1 MIKKVVKNSLFLVL
15 IAGALNVASAQETK
29 IAEGK
34 PSNTNHGKK
43 PAKSNNVQLFDKLDL
58 DKNGKISKDEAMK
71 SNNERFTGNF
81 DRIDTNKDGNV
92 SREELKNS
100 KNQVNTTA
108 QTQKS
113 KESNPKLDANN
124 DGKISHDEAYKS
136 GNQYYI
142 NNFEKLDTNKDG
154 FISKEEKQASKS
166 VTKST
171 KSTTKKTKK

>member
-1 MIKKVVKNSLFLVL
+1 MIKKIVKNSLFLVL
-15 IAGALNVASAQETK
+15 IAGTLNVASAQETK

-34 PSNTNHGKK
+34 PSNTNHGVK
-43 PAKSNNVQLFDKLDL
+43 PVKSNNGQLFDKLDL
-58 DKNGKISKDEAMK
+58 DKNGRISKDEAMK

-92 SREELKNS
+92 SREELKSS
-100 KNQVNTTA
+100 KNYVNTTP
-108 QTQKS
+108 QPQKN
-113 KESNPKLDANN
+113 KDSNPKLDANN

-154 FISKEEKQASKS
+154 FISKEEKQSGKASKKA
-166 VTKST
+166 TK
-171 KSTTKKTKK
+171 TTVKKTQK